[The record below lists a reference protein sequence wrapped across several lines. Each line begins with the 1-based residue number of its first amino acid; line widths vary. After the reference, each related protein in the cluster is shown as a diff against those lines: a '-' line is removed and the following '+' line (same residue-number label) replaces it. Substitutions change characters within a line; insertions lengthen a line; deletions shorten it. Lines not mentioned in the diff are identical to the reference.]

1 MSVYISDQVYF
12 AYGLEQ
18 FLDIPIHF
26 VNIPPITPKYPLP
39 PGLMFGNIFSGWTYT
54 ALIATKVI
62 EIIDD
67 GYTKMLSFIST
78 QQPKC
83 SFVLKYC

>member
-62 EIIDD
+62 I
-67 GYTKMLSFIST
+67 GHTST
-78 QQPKC
+78 SLFQKRRP
-83 SFVLKYC
+83 SNHALF